1 MVIIYMNTP
10 TLVIVLLTVLSILIF
25 LRTTPFILLSSEM
38 LNIDKYFG
46 IDIEPRLNL
55 FDPND
60 TLQNFFNF
68 MLIITAIIIVYK
80 KNFNN
85 DIINYVIYG
94 IIFINIL
101 RFYFVFFSQSQL
113 MSGGFHN
120 FVKIIM
126 VIMFLLSLYIIKY
139 IFF

>member
-10 TLVIVLLTVLSILIF
+10 TLVVVLLTILSILIF

-60 TLQNFFNF
+60 TLQNFLNF

-80 KNFNN
+80 RNFNN
-85 DIINYVIYG
+85 DMINYVIYS
-94 IIFINIL
+94 IIILNVL
-101 RFYFVFFSQSQL
+101 RFYFVFFS
-113 MSGGFHN
+113 
-120 FVKIIM
+120 
-126 VIMFLLSLYIIKY
+126 
-139 IFF
+139 

>member
-10 TLVIVLLTVLSILIF
+10 TLVVVLLTILSILIF

-55 FDPND
+55 FNPND
-60 TLQNFFNF
+60 TLQNFLNF

-80 KNFNN
+80 RNFNN
-85 DIINYVIYG
+85 DMINYVIYS
-94 IIFINIL
+94 IIILNVL
-101 RFYFVFFSQSQL
+101 RFYFVFFAQPQL
-113 MSGGFHN
+113 MGVGFHN
-120 FVKIIM
+120 LTKITM
-126 VIMFLLSLYIIKY
+126 VIMFFLSVYIIKT

>member
-1 MVIIYMNTP
+1 
-10 TLVIVLLTVLSILIF
+10 
-25 LRTTPFILLSSEM
+25 M

-60 TLQNFFNF
+60 TLQNFLNF

-80 KNFNN
+80 RNFNN
-85 DIINYVIYG
+85 DMINYVIYS
-94 IIFINIL
+94 IIILNVL
-101 RFYFVFFSQSQL
+101 RFYFVFFSQPQL
-113 MSGGFHN
+113 MGVGFHN
-120 FVKIIM
+120 LTKITM
-126 VIMFLLSLYIIKY
+126 VIMFFLSVYIIKK